1 MRFAF
6 IHVRKNAGTSIND
19 ALYQACVSFTV
30 VDSLKTVTDW
40 VSFTVV
46 RNPYTRCI
54 SSWKYCSSTRDRSL
68 LDCLHNP
75 PPRGDLKKPDHDY
88 VHFTMKQSEF
98 IFDGENRPTHILR
111 FEHLQKDLDNMFKL
125 YNVSPVELKKLNI
138 GNYEYQ
144 LTDEEREAVYQF
156 YKEDFERLGYDK

>member
-1 MRFAF
+1 
-6 IHVRKNAGTSIND
+6 
-19 ALYQACVSFTV
+19 
-30 VDSLKTVTDW
+30 
-40 VSFTVV
+40 
-46 RNPYTRCI
+46 
-54 SSWKYCSSTRDRSL
+54 
-68 LDCLHNP
+68 
-75 PPRGDLKKPDHDY
+75 
-88 VHFTMKQSEF
+88 MKQSEF